1 MFLTCLQ
8 YGRAA
13 LEIVMKS
20 IVQLDRP
27 LVPPPES
34 YKGDFMKGKSLHSH
48 TSIIVLNQGNTD
60 RSFVCPVL
68 FASY

>member
-1 MFLTCLQ
+1 
-8 YGRAA
+8 
-13 LEIVMKS
+13 MKS

-48 TSIIVLNQGNTD
+48 TSIIVSNQGNTD

-68 FASY
+68 FVSY